1 MSNHLAIAT
10 VTATLARIVQAGVKA
25 ATGAAPTVTTLRPVA
40 GGGIP
45 EVGVNVFLYHVAPN
59 ATVNNA
65 DLNLRRPKGELVRRW
80 QVGLDLHYL
89 LTFYGD
95 EERLEPERLMGC
107 TVKTLC
113 DYPFLTATHFR
124 QTISDPSYSYLA
136 DSTLTEQI
144 ERVKL
149 VPIGVNTDEIA
160 RIWNTMPQSNSSLA
174 IAYQASF
181 ILIEGDE
188 MGDTPM
194 PIRDRRTYVGIGQ
207 PSLERVM
214 HLEKSQRAPIT
225 SESKLSVIGQNLTGV
240 DTHVRIGPATLKI
253 PIQLVTDSQIT
264 VNLKELKSV
273 ELRAGV
279 QSLQVVH
286 HPPADRRLEPSRLH
300 EPDFSIES
308 NAIGIIL
315 CPTIEGEPKVE
326 PLSLDQWSD
335 TTTDTTTDNTTTT
348 TLNDQDPRQGIIL
361 VNLDLE
367 VDPAQHVVIILNKV
381 IPVGTPGRLVSSIF
395 RAKERDEPTKALT
408 FPFSQIQPGEYLVR
422 VQVDGAVS
430 EFTIDT
436 NSESPTFDQFFGPK
450 ILIS

>member
-59 ATVNNA
+59 TAVNNA

-80 QVGLDLHYL
+80 QIGLDLNYL

-124 QTISDPSYSYLA
+124 QTINDPLFSYLA
-136 DSTLTEQI
+136 DSTLHEQF

-149 VPIGVNTDEIA
+149 VPLGVNTDEIA
-160 RIWNTMPQSNSSLA
+160 RVWNTMPQSNSSLA
-174 IAYQASF
+174 MAYQASF

-188 MGDTPM
+188 MGDTPV
-194 PIRDRRTYVGIGQ
+194 PIRDRRTYVGLGQ
-207 PSLERVM
+207 PSVERVM
-214 HLEKSQRAPIT
+214 HIGKPQRAPIT
-225 SESKLSVIGQNLTGV
+225 LDSNLSIIGQNLV
-240 DTHVRIGPATLKI
+240 SEDTRIRIGPAIIK
-253 PIQLVTDSQIT
+253 PQLSVTDSQAT
-264 VNLKELKSV
+264 VALTEFV
-273 ELRAGV
+273 AAGLRAGV
-279 QSLQVVH
+279 QSLQVAH
-286 HPPADRRLEPSRLH
+286 FPPSDRRIEQERMH

-315 CPTIEGEPKVE
+315 CPTIVGEAKYE
-326 PLSLDQWSD
+326 PLSLDQWTGE
-335 TTTDTTTDNTTTT
+335 TTTN
-348 TLNDQDPRQGIIL
+348 TLNEKDPRSGTIFAT
-361 VNLDLE
+361 LDLE
-367 VDPAQHVVIILNKV
+367 VDPAQHVVVILNKV
-381 IPVGTPGRLVSSIF
+381 IPSGTSGKLISSIF
-395 RAKERDEPTKALT
+395 RAKERDMPTQMLA
-408 FPFSQIQPGEYLVR
+408 FPFEQLQPGEYLIR
-422 VQVDGAVS
+422 VQVDGAGSGFIV
-430 EFTIDT
+430 DT
-436 NSESPTFDQFFGPK
+436 DSASVTFDQFTGPK
-450 ILIS
+450 LIIS

>member
-40 GGGIP
+40 GGAIP

-225 SESKLSVIGQNLTGV
+225 SDSSLSIIGQNLTGV
-240 DTHVRIGPATLKI
+240 DTCVRIGPATLKML
-253 PIQLVTDSQIT
+253 PGSVKDDQIT
-264 VNLKELKSV
+264 VSLEKMKPV
-273 ELRAGV
+273 GLRAGV

-286 HPPADRRLEPSRLH
+286 RPPADRRLEPSRLH

-308 NAIGIIL
+308 NAIGIIV

-326 PLSLDQWSD
+326 PLSLDQWSENTTES
-335 TTTDTTTDNTTTT
+335 TTTK
-348 TLNDQDPRQGIIL
+348 TLNDNDPRQGIIL
-361 VNLDLE
+361 VKLDLE

-395 RAKERDEPTKALT
+395 RAKERDEPTQMLT

-436 NSESPTFDQFFGPK
+436 KSESPTFDQFFGPK
-450 ILIS
+450 ILIA

>member
-40 GGGIP
+40 GGAIP

-95 EERLEPERLMGC
+95 EERLEPERLLGC

-124 QTISDPSYSYLA
+124 QTISDPLYSYLV
-136 DSTLTEQI
+136 DSTLTEQV

-214 HLEKSQRAPIT
+214 HLNKPQRAAIT
-225 SESKLSVIGQNLTGV
+225 SESSLSVIGQNLTGV
-240 DTHVRIGPATLKI
+240 DTRIRIGPATLTIAPK
-253 PIQLVTDSQIT
+253 LVTDTQIT
-264 VNLKELKSV
+264 VSLEKMKLV
-273 ELRAGV
+273 GLRAGV

-326 PLSLDQWSD
+326 PLSLDQWSES
-335 TTTDTTTDNTTTT
+335 TTTT
-348 TLNDQDPRQGIIL
+348 TLNDTDPRQGIIL
-361 VNLDLE
+361 VKLDLE

-381 IPVGTPGRLVSSIF
+381 IPVGTPGRLISSIF
-395 RAKERDEPTKALT
+395 RAKERDGPTQMLT

-430 EFTIDT
+430 EFIIDT
-436 NSESPTFDQFFGPK
+436 NSESQTFDQFFGPK
-450 ILIS
+450 ILIT

>member
-107 TVKTLC
+107 TIKTLC

-124 QTISDPSYSYLA
+124 QTISDPLYSYLV
-136 DSTLTEQI
+136 DSTLTEQL

-214 HLEKSQRAPIT
+214 HLEKSQRAAIT
-225 SESKLSVIGQNLTGV
+225 SDSKLSIIGQNLTGV
-240 DTHVRIGPATLKI
+240 DTCVRIGPATLKML
-253 PIQLVTDSQIT
+253 PETVKDDQIT
-264 VNLKELKSV
+264 VSLEKMKSV
-273 ELRAGV
+273 GLRAGV

-286 HPPADRRLEPSRLH
+286 RPPADRRLEPSRLH

-315 CPTIEGEPKVE
+315 CPIIEGEPEVE
-326 PLSLDQWSD
+326 PLSLDQWSES
-335 TTTDTTTDNTTTT
+335 TTTT
-348 TLNDQDPRQGIIL
+348 TLNDQDPRQGIIR
-361 VNLDLE
+361 VNLDLA

-395 RAKERDEPTKALT
+395 RAKDRDEPTQALI

-430 EFTIDT
+430 EFIIDI

-450 ILIS
+450 ILIA

>member
-40 GGGIP
+40 GGAIP

-95 EERLEPERLMGC
+95 EERLEPERLLGC

-124 QTISDPSYSYLA
+124 QTISDPLYSYLL
-136 DSTLTEQI
+136 DSTLTEQV

-207 PSLERVM
+207 PILERVM
-214 HLEKSQRAPIT
+214 HVDKPQQSPIT
-225 SESKLSVIGQNLTGV
+225 AESSLSIIGQNLTGV
-240 DTHVRIGPATLKI
+240 DTCIRIGPATLAISQK
-253 PIQLVTDSQIT
+253 LVKDTQIT
-264 VNLKELKSV
+264 VSLKEMKSV
-273 ELRAGV
+273 GLRAGV

-286 HPPADRRLEPSRLH
+286 RPPADRRLEPSRLH

-326 PLSLDQWSD
+326 PLSLDQWSESI
-335 TTTDTTTDNTTTT
+335 TTK
-348 TLNDQDPRQGIIL
+348 TLNDNDPRQGIII
-361 VNLDLE
+361 VKLDLE
-367 VDPAQHVVIILNKV
+367 VDPAQHVVIILNKM
-381 IPVGTPGRLVSSIF
+381 IPVGTPGKLVSSIF
-395 RAKERDEPTKALT
+395 RAKDRDEPTQMLT

-430 EFTIDT
+430 EFIIDT
-436 NSESPTFDQFFGPK
+436 DSGSQTFDQFFGPK
-450 ILIS
+450 ILIA

>member
-40 GGGIP
+40 GGAIP

-124 QTISDPSYSYLA
+124 QTISDPSYSYLV

-207 PSLERVM
+207 PTLERVM
-214 HLEKSQRAPIT
+214 HVNKPQRAPIT
-225 SESKLSVIGQNLTGV
+225 LDSSLSIIGQNLTGV
-240 DTHVRIGPATLKI
+240 DTRIRIGPATLNI
-253 PIQLVTDSQIT
+253 SQLLVTDSQIT
-264 VNLKELKSV
+264 VALKEWKSAG
-273 ELRAGV
+273 LRAGV

-315 CPTIEGEPKVE
+315 CPTIQDEPKVE
-326 PLSLDQWSD
+326 PLSLDQWSES
-335 TTTDTTTDNTTTT
+335 TATT
-348 TLNDQDPRQGIIL
+348 TLNDQDPREGIIR
-361 VNLDLE
+361 VNLDLK

-381 IPVGTPGRLVSSIF
+381 IPVGTPGKLVSSIF
-395 RAKERDEPTKALT
+395 RAKDRDEPTQILT

-422 VQVDGAVS
+422 VQIDGAAS
-430 EFTIDT
+430 EFVIDT